1 MNVNK
6 NYNRSKKEI
15 NSKYELLLKEIL
27 EHKDF
32 SKILYLINGFADE
45 KKWGVTERQNIVC
58 LDENNYRIKIEFTE
72 DATSDIKNA
81 NNTINIMKNNTNENT
96 FESIRIK
103 NKDKKKY
110 CRKKISKSKNKSSDC
125 KDKKYQKDKK
135 TNKRK
140 TSTNFHQYFNNNNFY
155 DSSHMKSYICSCG
168 KKCICNCNSEYC
180 KGDCDCVFY
189 DCYKK
194 CYLYNDH
201 FCGCPYDSGEC

>member
-6 NYNRSKKEI
+6 KYNRSKKEI
-15 NSKYELLLKEIL
+15 NYKYELLLKEIL

-32 SKILYLINGFADE
+32 SEILYEINGFADD
-45 KKWGVTERQNIVC
+45 KKWGVTERKNIVC

-72 DATSDIKNA
+72 DATSDIKIE

-103 NKDKKKY
+103 NKDKKKD
-110 CRKKISKSKNKSSDC
+110 CRKKISKRKNELGHCKNK
-125 KDKKYQKDKK
+125 KDKKDKK

-168 KKCICNCNSEYC
+168 KKCVCQCNSEYC
-180 KGDCDCVFY
+180 RGDCDCVFY

-201 FCGCPYDSGEC
+201 FCGCPYDSGDC